1 MPVDER
7 TADLYLAKAAESLA
21 SAESDF
27 AAGRYNSCAN
37 RAYYACFQAAVAAL
51 VRAGIGPSPRDRQ
64 WRHAAVQAQF
74 VEQLINRRKH
84 YSPAFRDTFER
95 LVRLRHTADYRPDLV
110 NAAQADRAV
119 RRAREFVESVQGRQG
134 RTG

>member
-1 MPVDER
+1 MDER

-37 RAYYACFQAAVAAL
+37 RAYYACFQAAIIAL
-51 VRAGIGPSPRDRQ
+51 LREGIGPSPRDRQ

-74 VEQLINRRKH
+74 AEQLVRRRKLF
-84 YSPAFRDTFER
+84 PAALAEALGR
-95 LVRLRHTADYRPDLV
+95 LVILRGTADYQPDSITG
-110 NAAQADRAV
+110 AQAARAPERAGDFVTAV
-119 RRAREFVESVQGRQG
+119 RGQERNVR
-134 RTG
+134 